1 MFFDSTKKLP
11 KGLFKA
17 CVIPRPIAWISTVSK
32 SGVDNLAPFSYFNI
46 VADEPPMV
54 MFSTTEAHV
63 EKGEKDTLRNVEE
76 TGEFV
81 VNITSYA
88 LKEKMNRTSMNF
100 PRHTSEFSMVG
111 IEQSPAKIVQ
121 AKLVKAAPVS
131 LECRYHLSVQ
141 LPTSN
146 PEQLINRMVIGQV
159 VGIHVCE
166 SVLDEEQRIDP
177 ARFKPLARLGYH
189 SYTAIHDRFD
199 MPRPEL
205 PPILETM
212 GLND

>member
-88 LKEKMNRTSMNF
+88 LKEK
-100 PRHTSEFSMVG
+100 
-111 IEQSPAKIVQ
+111 
-121 AKLVKAAPVS
+121 
-131 LECRYHLSVQ
+131 
-141 LPTSN
+141 
-146 PEQLINRMVIGQV
+146 
-159 VGIHVCE
+159 
-166 SVLDEEQRIDP
+166 
-177 ARFKPLARLGYH
+177 
-189 SYTAIHDRFD
+189 
-199 MPRPEL
+199 
-205 PPILETM
+205 
-212 GLND
+212 